1 MAPKRLAK
9 SGLIAFAPIY
19 CRAVLGSGRVVI
31 AAILAAPLAA
41 SIATSLAASLAASSA
56 SADPA
61 VSQNVPLPVPAP
73 LPKTGTAPPPGAAA
87 ARPASDKPASDKA
100 AADKAASDKGATDK
114 AAADKAASDKAA
126 TETRQAPG
134 LFPFSALFGNKSS
147 TAPAAPEPPS
157 PFDAK
162 QRALLDRIS
171 NYLSSVQ
178 TMVGKFVQVGP
189 DGGRTEGTFYMQKP
203 GRVRFEY
210 NPPSPIDIISDG
222 SSVVVRDRKLATQ
235 DLYPLS
241 QTPLR
246 YLLAERINL
255 LRDTDVV
262 SVNADDSFATVVI
275 EQKQLLVGT
284 DRLMIMF
291 DAKDLTLKQWTVT
304 DPQGFDTTVAVY
316 NLDSTKKPDP
326 NLFVINYQRE
336 QTGVQ

>member
-1 MAPKRLAK
+1 MAPTRPAK
-9 SGLIAFAPIY
+9 SGLTISGLMALAPSVR
-19 CRAVLGSGRVVI
+19 RAAIGICGGVLI
-31 AAILAAPLAA
+31 AASFIAA
-41 SIATSLAASLAASSA
+41 SAL
-56 SADPA
+56 ADPVA
-61 VSQNVPLPVPAP
+61 TGNVPLPTPAP
-73 LPKTGTAPPPGAAA
+73 QPKTGTAPPA
-87 ARPASDKPASDKA
+87 KPAA
-100 AADKAASDKGATDK
+100 
-114 AAADKAASDKAA
+114 
-126 TETRQAPG
+126 ETPQTPS
-134 LFPFSALFGNKSS
+134 LFPFSALFGHKSS
-147 TAPAAPEPPS
+147 SSTTSAPSAPSAPEPPS

-162 QRALLDRIS
+162 QRALLERIS
-171 NYLSSVQ
+171 AYLSSLQ

-189 DGGRTEGTFYMQKP
+189 DGGRTEGMFYLQKP
-203 GRVRFEY
+203 GRVRFQY

-246 YLLAERINL
+246 YLLAERIDL

-262 SVNADDSFATVVI
+262 SVTADDSFATVVI
-275 EQKQLLVGT
+275 EQKQLFVGT

-326 NLFVINYQRE
+326 SLFVINYQRD
-336 QTGVQ
+336 QGGIQ

>member
-1 MAPKRLAK
+1 MGANGPAR
-9 SGLIAFAPIY
+9 SGLFVLASLLRGVAITL
-19 CRAVLGSGRVVI
+19 AVSTI
-31 AAILAAPLAA
+31 AATAALAE
-41 SIATSLAASLAASSA
+41 TS
-56 SADPA
+56 
-61 VSQNVPLPVPAP
+61 VVENVPLPVPAP
-73 LPKTGTAPPPGAAA
+73 LPKTGVAPPPAVTAA
-87 ARPASDKPASDKA
+87 PA
-100 AADKAASDKGATDK
+100 T
-114 AAADKAASDKAA
+114 
-126 TETRQAPG
+126 TETKGPS
-134 LFPFSALFGNKSS
+134 LFPFSALFGNHSS
-147 TAPAAPEPPS
+147 ATGSTSTGPFASEPPS

-171 NYLSSVQ
+171 SYLSGVQ

-210 NPPSPIDIISDG
+210 DPPSPIDIISDG
-222 SSVVVRDRKLATQ
+222 FSVVVRDRKLATQ

-246 YLLAERINL
+246 YLLADHIDL

-262 SVNADDSFATVVI
+262 SVSSDDSFITVVI

-284 DRLMIMF
+284 NRLMIMF
-291 DAKDLTLKQWTVT
+291 DVKDLTLKQWTVT

-326 NLFVINYQRE
+326 DLFVINYQRD
-336 QTGVQ
+336 QGGIQ

>member
-1 MAPKRLAK
+1 MAPKRPAR
-9 SGLIAFAPIY
+9 SGLIAIAPSIRRTAIGL
-19 CRAVLGSGRVVI
+19 CCSIV
-31 AAILAAPLAA
+31 AAIVVT
-41 SIATSLAASLAASSA
+41 IFATCWAVAN
-56 SADPA
+56 PA
-61 VSQNVPLPVPAP
+61 VSENVPLPVPAP
-73 LPKTGTAPPPGAAA
+73 LPKTGTAPLPAAA
-87 ARPASDKPASDKA
+87 KP
-100 AADKAASDKGATDK
+100 
-114 AAADKAASDKAA
+114 A
-126 TETRQAPG
+126 TETRQTPS

-147 TAPAAPEPPS
+147 TATPAPSAPEPPS

-203 GRVRFEY
+203 GRVHFEY

-246 YLLAERINL
+246 YLLAERIDL

-262 SVNADDSFATVVI
+262 SVSADDSFATVVI

-284 DRLMIMF
+284 NRLMIMF

-304 DPQGFDTTVAVY
+304 DLQGFDTTVAVY

>member
-1 MAPKRLAK
+1 MALRRLAR
-9 SGLIAFAPIY
+9 SGLIAVAPIL
-19 CRAVLGSGRVVI
+19 CRGVIGLCCAIVAATALATLG
-31 AAILAAPLAA
+31 AP
-41 SIATSLAASLAASSA
+41 SA
-56 SADPA
+56 SAADPA
-61 VSQNVPLPVPAP
+61 VSENIPLPIPAP
-73 LPKTGTAPPPGAAA
+73 LPKTGSAAPPAAA
-87 ARPASDKPASDKA
+87 AAKPANEKPASDKA
-100 AADKAASDKGATDK
+100 ASYKPT
-114 AAADKAASDKAA
+114 
-126 TETRQAPG
+126 TETRQTPS

-147 TAPAAPEPPS
+147 TPAPEPPS

-203 GRVRFEY
+203 GRVRFQY
-210 NPPSPIDIISDG
+210 NPPSPIDIVSDG

-246 YLLAERINL
+246 YLLAERIDL

-262 SVNADDSFATVVI
+262 SVGADDSFATVVI
-275 EQKQLLVGT
+275 EQKQLFVGT